1 MEEQEGGM
9 AVDSDEPMS
18 NDENDI
24 IINEVDGLPNVHPNY
39 IELELH
45 RDASRQNSEGARTMD
60 ELIHDEDLPTSL
72 IVTNLDNSIFKN
84 EEKKVMCP
92 IVTVFKLPV
101 WFWSPIQLCSRTV
114 FDSAMLFL
122 GVH

>member
-1 MEEQEGGM
+1 M
-9 AVDSDEPMS
+9 AVDSDEPLS

-45 RDASRQNSEGARTMD
+45 RDASRQNSEGACTMD

-72 IVTNLDNSIFKN
+72 IVTNLDSSIFKN
-84 EEKKVMCP
+84 EEKKVVCP

-101 WFWSPIQLCSRTV
+101 WFWSPIQLRSKTV
-114 FDSAMLFL
+114 FDSAMHFL

>member
-45 RDASRQNSEGARTMD
+45 RDASRQKSESARNMD

-72 IVTNLDNSIFKN
+72 IDTNIDSSIFKN
-84 EEKKVMCP
+84 
-92 IVTVFKLPV
+92 
-101 WFWSPIQLCSRTV
+101 
-114 FDSAMLFL
+114 
-122 GVH
+122 

>member
-1 MEEQEGGM
+1 MEDQEGRM

-39 IELELH
+39 IELEFQ
-45 RDASRQNSEGARTMD
+45 RDTPRQNSDGARTMD

-72 IVTNLDNSIFKN
+72 IVTNLDSSIFKN
-84 EEKKVMCP
+84 EDKKVN
-92 IVTVFKLPV
+92 I
-101 WFWSPIQLCSRTV
+101 S
-114 FDSAMLFL
+114 
-122 GVH
+122 